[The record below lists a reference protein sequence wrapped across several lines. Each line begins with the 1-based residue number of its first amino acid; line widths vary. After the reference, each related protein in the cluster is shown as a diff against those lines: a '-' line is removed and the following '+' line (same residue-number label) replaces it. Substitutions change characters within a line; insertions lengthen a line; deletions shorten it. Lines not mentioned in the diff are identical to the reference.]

1 MNVYDFDN
9 TIYHGDSSLRFYAFC
24 LRKRPAIVRCF
35 PTQLCG
41 LIRYFLKRDSLEQF
55 KSKFFSFFR
64 LIDTEKYV
72 LDFWKKEKERIRPW
86 YLSQK
91 AESDVIISASPE
103 LLLKPICDELNVRLI
118 ATQVD
123 KSGKLLS
130 KNCKGKNKVDFFHER
145 FREKIDEFY
154 SDSKTDVFLAREA
167 REAYF
172 VKKEKIIKWDRQE

>member
-1 MNVYDFDN
+1 M
-9 TIYHGDSSLRFYAFC
+9 
-24 LRKRPAIVRCF
+24 
-35 PTQLCG
+35 
-41 LIRYFLKRDSLEQF
+41 
-55 KSKFFSFFR
+55 
-64 LIDTEKYV
+64 
-72 LDFWKKEKERIRPW
+72 
-86 YLSQK
+86 
-91 AESDVIISASPE
+91 
-103 LLLKPICDELNVRLI
+103 NVRLI